1 MRIAI
6 MQPTY
11 LPWLGYFN
19 LMAQADV
26 FVFLDDVAF
35 SRQSWQQRNRIIQ
48 GERLLWLTV
57 PVLTSGRFSQSIDEV
72 EVQDNLPWRRKHLAS
87 ISAAYGRAPFGAE
100 VVSLVSDVLE
110 MKHLQL
116 VQINI
121 ALIERIAELLEIS
134 CSVRLASTLGYKGER
149 SDRLL
154 AMCRT
159 LNGTAYL
166 CPAGAED
173 YLKKDGTFEDA
184 AFPVRIQRF
193 TPAPYRSSAALQDGL
208 FPSIIDAL
216 AWIGPQATR
225 AVIEQEIS

>member
-19 LMAQADV
+19 LMAQADA

-48 GERLLWLTV
+48 DERLLWLTV
-57 PVLTSGRFSQSIDEV
+57 PVLTSGRFSQSIAQV

-87 ISAAYGRAPFGAE
+87 ISAAYGRAPFGAT
-100 VVSLVSDVLE
+100 VISLVSDVLE
-110 MKHLQL
+110 MKQPLL
-116 VQINI
+116 AQINI
-121 ALIERIAELLEIS
+121 ALITRIAELLEIS
-134 CSVRLASTLGYKGER
+134 CSIRLASELDCAGGR
-149 SDRLL
+149 SGRLL

-159 LNGTAYL
+159 LDGTSYL
-166 CPAGAED
+166 SPAGAEE
-173 YLKKDGTFEDA
+173 YLKTDGVFTDA
-184 AFPVRIQRF
+184 AFPVQIQRF
-193 TPAPYRSSAALQDGL
+193 TPALYRSSAALQDGV
-208 FPSIIDAL
+208 FPSVIDAL

-225 AVIEQEIS
+225 ALIEQEV